1 MEDILPLP
9 DLSMMVAHPRHRC
22 FEGPV
27 GDVALVLASVCV
39 EPTSYKAALVS
50 PQSAEWKTAM
60 QLEFDSLTSNQTWD
74 LVPLPA
80 GRRVVN
86 IMWVYKA
93 KTNAFGGVSRYK
105 ARFVAKG
112 CSQREGIDY
121 TETFSPVIRLA
132 SLRVFFSIAAARD
145 LEQGGLDI
153 DTAFLYAP
161 IKEDVY
167 IRQPLGFDDGTTNV
181 CHLGRCMYG
190 LKQSPREFNE
200 LLRDWL
206 VSQGWRQ
213 LMSDPCI
220 YIFEADGVFAMTALY
235 VDDIPVAC
243 NNTAWRVAFT
253 ALVRSRFDIKDQGD
267 LSDIIGMHI
276 TRDIAARTISMDQ
289 GKYVRELLDKHDMV
303 DCKPSCVPMDPGFLA
318 AIANQTPVPL
328 TCTDQDI
335 YPSLLGSLQYAA
347 VCTRP
352 DISTAL
358 SILGFAQ
365 ANLTVAHMQ
374 ALKKVLRYLK
384 GSPSMS
390 LTFGGGG

>member
-1 MEDILPLP
+1 
-9 DLSMMVAHPRHRC
+9 
-22 FEGPV
+22 
-27 GDVALVLASVCV
+27 
-39 EPTSYKAALVS
+39 
-50 PQSAEWKTAM
+50 
-60 QLEFDSLTSNQTWD
+60 
-74 LVPLPA
+74 
-80 GRRVVN
+80 
-86 IMWVYKA
+86 MWVFKA
-93 KTNAFGGVSRYK
+93 KTYACGAVSRYK

-145 LEQGGLDI
+145 LELGGLDI
-153 DTAFLYAP
+153 DTAFMYAP

-181 CHLGRCMYG
+181 CHLRRCLYG
-190 LKQSPREFNE
+190 LKQLPREFNE

-220 YIFEADGVFAMTALY
+220 YIYEADGVFAMIALY

-243 NNTAWRVAFT
+243 NNTYWRVAFT

-276 TRDIAARTISMDQ
+276 TRDRAARTISLDQ
-289 GKYVRELLDKHDMV
+289 GKYVRELLEKHDMV
-303 DCKPSCVPMDPGFLA
+303 DNKPSCLPMDPGFLA
-318 AIANQTPVPL
+318 PISKQTAVPL
-328 TCTDQDI
+328 TGTDRDV
-335 YPSLLGSLQYAA
+335 YPSMLGSLQYAA

-358 SILGFAQ
+358 SIMGSAH
-365 ANLTVAHMQ
+365 ANPTVAHMH

-384 GSPSMS
+384 GSPAMS
-390 LTFGGGG
+390 LALGG